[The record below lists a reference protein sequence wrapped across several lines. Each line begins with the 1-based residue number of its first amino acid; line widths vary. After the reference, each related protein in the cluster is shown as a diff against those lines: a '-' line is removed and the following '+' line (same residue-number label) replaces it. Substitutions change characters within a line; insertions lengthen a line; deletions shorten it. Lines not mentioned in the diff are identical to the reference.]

1 MVAEQAAAR
10 HPGRIRVLVD
20 YSQPKNKPK
29 ALNSALAACTGTVT
43 AVFDAE
49 DEVHPELLRHVDA
62 RFCDTGADVVQ
73 GGVQLMNYR
82 SSW

>member
-1 MVAEQAAAR
+1 VAEQAAGR
-10 HPGRIRVLVD
+10 HPDRIRVLVD
-20 YSQPKNKPK
+20 YCQPKNKPK
-29 ALNSALAACTGTVT
+29 ALNTALSACAGTVT

-62 RFCDTGADVVQ
+62 RFTETGADVVQ